1 MTASPYASTATD
13 TACGRSFPCA
23 RCTASLGQVCRGCS
37 TSPSTGSA
45 TSIQLAQG
53 KTPPM
58 YPLRQ
63 AGQQLQ
69 GHGRAG
75 LHREM
80 PACGLFRQTLGVWS
94 RRVLVY
100 GMSLSRRMIHGSG
113 TSQTRHDHARHSSRN
128 TAIAGFDHDAEQALQ
143 PQPQDGSQMAQP
155 RHGRGCAHGTP
166 RPTLDL
172 PDTATGN
179 RRIGEVAE
187 ERAIG

>member
-1 MTASPYASTATD
+1 MCWPTKAMTASPYASTATD

-80 PACGLFRQTLGVWS
+80 PACGLFRQTLGPRFAEV
-94 RRVLVY
+94 VK
-100 GMSLSRRMIHGSG
+100 SLCVRDMLL
-113 TSQTRHDHARHSSRN
+113 
-128 TAIAGFDHDAEQALQ
+128 DAESCHTPAS
-143 PQPQDGSQMAQP
+143 GYCVQMLFFKFL
-155 RHGRGCAHGTP
+155 CY
-166 RPTLDL
+166 
-172 PDTATGN
+172 
-179 RRIGEVAE
+179 
-187 ERAIG
+187 